1 VSAPSLK
8 VLYRGPLSSC
18 NYGCTYCPFA
28 KHHETDEEHAVDARA
43 LERFLQWCEARV
55 SPLRVF
61 FTPWGEALTQRRYQE
76 ALSRLSKLPHVE
88 KVAIQTNLSARL
100 DFLDTC
106 EPSKVGIWATYHPEW
121 AKEPRFLEQCARL
134 KDAGVSFS
142 VGVVGFPKFRGALD
156 SLRAKLP
163 DSVYVWVN
171 AVKSSDA
178 GYSEEDLTHFARVDP
193 LFPLNNARHP
203 SLGRACAGGHTVI
216 SVDGDGVARS
226 CHFIREPIGNVYE
239 AGFDEALKAR
249 PCTAATCGCH
259 IGYVH
264 LEYLGLDQVFGSGL
278 LERAASREKLHL
290 FRAGRVTQTTSNHSP
305 EGIPP

>member
-1 VSAPSLK
+1 LLPRKPA
-8 VLYRGPLSSC
+8 
-18 NYGCTYCPFA
+18 
-28 KHHETDEEHAVDARA
+28 
-43 LERFLQWCEARV
+43 ER
-55 SPLRVF
+55 
-61 FTPWGEALTQRRYQE
+61 
-76 ALSRLSKLPHVE
+76 
-88 KVAIQTNLSARL
+88 
-100 DFLDTC
+100 

-156 SLRAKLP
+156 SLRVKLP

-264 LEYLGLDQVFGSGL
+264 LEYLGLEQVFGSGL

-290 FRAGRVTQTTSNHSP
+290 VPVGRVTPSTSNPSP
-305 EGIPP
+305 EGTTP